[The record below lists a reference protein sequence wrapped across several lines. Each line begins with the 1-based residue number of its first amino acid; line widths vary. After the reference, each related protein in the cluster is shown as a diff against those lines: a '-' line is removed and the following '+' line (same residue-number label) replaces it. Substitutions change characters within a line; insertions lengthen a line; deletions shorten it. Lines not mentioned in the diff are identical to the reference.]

1 MTKVIT
7 SAADILNLGLNSS
20 KKNLVIAKDS
30 QSAIQITE
38 NLKDLPN
45 IAYLENSELLPY
57 DFFSMAPIT
66 RAKRI
71 SVLSSFL
78 RSDDFTLVT
87 SISTLLSP
95 CPDPNHV
102 TPLNNLRVGD
112 SFIIDKVIENIISY
126 GYTREDFVSFPGQY
140 SLRGSVLDIY
150 LTSGNDPVR
159 IEFFDNKIE
168 TLRTFNPESQ
178 IANIKIS
185 NLNFLPSHEYP
196 VSKDSKDLF
205 KLGWRENFDVF

>member
-30 QSAIQITE
+30 QSAMQITE

-78 RSDDFTLVT
+78 RSDDFTLVS

-95 CPDPNHV
+95 CHDPNHV

-112 SFIIDKVIENIISY
+112 GFIIDKVIENIISY

-150 LTSGNDPVR
+150 LTSGNDR
-159 IEFFDNKIE
+159 
-168 TLRTFNPESQ
+168 
-178 IANIKIS
+178 
-185 NLNFLPSHEYP
+185 
-196 VSKDSKDLF
+196 
-205 KLGWRENFDVF
+205 

>member
-30 QSAIQITE
+30 QSAMQITE

-78 RSDDFTLVT
+78 RSDDG
-87 SISTLLSP
+87 
-95 CPDPNHV
+95 
-102 TPLNNLRVGD
+102 R
-112 SFIIDKVIENIISY
+112 
-126 GYTREDFVSFPGQY
+126 
-140 SLRGSVLDIY
+140 SLC
-150 LTSGNDPVR
+150 R
-159 IEFFDNKIE
+159 ICSCN
-168 TLRTFNPESQ
+168 
-178 IANIKIS
+178 
-185 NLNFLPSHEYP
+185 SHYC
-196 VSKDSKDLF
+196 
-205 KLGWRENFDVF
+205 